1 MVQGVKDLLL
11 TAMAE
16 VLPLALEFPYVGIM
30 RIFIM
35 LHSLNAV
42 KKLKKKILN
51 VKKSC
56 PYPIKNS

>member
-1 MVQGVKDLLL
+1 MGLCKKRLLEFPGGAGVKDLLL

-16 VLPLALEFPYVGIM
+16 VLSLALEFPYVGIM

-42 KKLKKKILN
+42 KK
-51 VKKSC
+51 
-56 PYPIKNS
+56 